1 MAEAVQTEEAIR
13 DALKAVQFP
22 GFSRDIVSFGMVQG
36 VEVDGTSVHLD
47 LNINTDDPE
56 KQAQIEREV
65 REAISELP
73 GVETVEVHTSVQGA
87 PKAAAAS
94 PAAQA
99 GRPPGPPQA
108 PAGLPGAPPGRP
120 QEELWT
126 RAPIPGVQH
135 VIAVGSGK
143 GGVGKSTVA
152 INVAAALH
160 QMGNGVGILDADVH
174 GPDVP
179 ILLGVEGRPEPSPE
193 GKILP
198 LESDGLKIMS
208 LGFFLDPREP
218 AIWRGPIVGGLVQQ
232 FFRDVEWGE
241 LEHLLVDLPPGTG
254 DAQLTM
260 VQKVRL
266 TGAVIVTTPQDLA
279 LQDAMKGLA
288 MFQKLEVPI
297 LGVVENMST
306 FICPH
311 CGKPSHI
318 FDHGGGESAAGARGV
333 PFLGAV
339 PLDLAVRT
347 SGDRGRPIVFQDPES
362 APGLA
367 FRKIA
372 ERLLEELRRLP
383 AEEPQMAP
391 EAPGA

>member
-1 MAEAVQTEEAIR
+1 MSDAALTEEAIR
-13 DALKAVQFP
+13 DALKTVRFP
-22 GFSRDIVSFGMVQG
+22 GFSRDIVSFGMVQSVA
-36 VEVDGTSVHLD
+36 VEGASVHVD
-47 LNINTDDPE
+47 LSISTDDPD
-56 KQAQIEREV
+56 KQAQIV
-65 REAISELP
+65 REAHEAVSKVP
-73 GVETVEVHTSVQGA
+73 GVETVEIHRLVPSA
-87 PKAAAAS
+87 PTAG
-94 PAAQA
+94 PATA
-99 GRPPGPPQA
+99 PPAQA
-108 PAGLPGAPPGRP
+108 PAGFPGAPPDRP

-126 RAPIPGVQH
+126 RAPIPGVRH
-135 VIAVGSGK
+135 VVAVGSGK

-152 INVAAALH
+152 INLAAALL
-160 QMGNGVGILDADVH
+160 QMGEGVGILDADVH

-179 ILLGVEGRPEPSPE
+179 ILLGVEGRPRPSPE

-198 LESDGLKIMS
+198 LEANGLKIMS
-208 LGFFLDPREP
+208 LGFFLDPQEP

-232 FFRDVEWGE
+232 FFRDVDWGE
-241 LEHLLVDLPPGTG
+241 LDHLLVDLPPGTG

-260 VQKVRL
+260 VQKVQL

-306 FICPH
+306 FVCPH
-311 CGKPSHI
+311 CGEPSDI
-318 FDHGGGESAAGARGV
+318 FDHGGGKHAAEDRGV

-347 SGDRGRPIVFQDPES
+347 SGDSGRPIVFQDPES
-362 APGLA
+362 AAGQA

-372 ERLLEELRRLP
+372 ERLLEELGRVS
-383 AEEPQMAP
+383 AEVAQA
-391 EAPGA
+391 ASGASGV